1 MTNTRILLWEEILPW
16 GSCKT
21 LSLVVARTPSCSPSL
36 AWLCLLAGHPPTGK
50 PSHQGTP
57 HPCHQ
62 GSQLLCRGGG
72 GSSQASPEGLC
83 PRQGLRLQFTC
94 APEHQPL
101 RSRDPV
107 PRLRRAFTGCERMTS
122 PFAWVSSRR
131 NGVSQVD
138 QEHEVSLAFCNPQGP
153 GSATPTLCRPQRLS

>member
-1 MTNTRILLWEEILPW
+1 MGKLQDPLLGCCKNSFMLPIF
-16 GSCKT
+16 G
-21 LSLVVARTPSCSPSL
+21 LVVPFGWAPTNRQTQSSGNTTPL
-36 AWLCLLAGHPPTGK
+36 PPGL
-50 PSHQGTP
+50 PAPLQ
-57 HPCHQ
+57 
-62 GSQLLCRGGG
+62 GGG

-101 RSRDPV
+101 GSRDPV